1 MCIRQRKLA
10 IVNAKTASI
19 PQTILIVTGVSGA
32 GKTTVLKALEDLG
45 WEAVDNFPIRL
56 AGQLLEIPV
65 NGRQA
70 SPDIPIAL
78 GFDSRTRGFDAETL
92 IQQIKQL
99 QAQPLGDP
107 AQQTAGTHPTPVQ
120 HPSPCKTLTPCA

>member
-32 GKTTVLKALEDLG
+32 GKTTVLKALEDLV

-56 AGQLLEIPV
+56 AGQLI
-65 NGRQA
+65 
-70 SPDIPIAL
+70 DDDAL
-78 GFDSRTRGFDAETL
+78 IVLLNDV
-92 IQQIKQL
+92 IQR
-99 QAQPLGDP
+99 
-107 AQQTAGTHPTPVQ
+107 THPVGYNRPVWIPADSSVVSFHAIGILHSRWRTGFAFRINQ
-120 HPSPCKTLTPCA
+120 VGVVPPL